1 MNKQINIAIKEKA
14 LNLLEKYRCKNY
26 ESTDIEILNVHLK
39 DINFICN
46 KKIFDKNSLFVR
58 SSTLWELMQPE
69 GNKGKHNFHGLSP
82 EEIFNAMRGT
92 VNPYCIYNTKE
103 NRIAVATMFV
113 NNRNEKLLVIIE
125 LHAGLENDRFA
136 NINKLVSVYPKK
148 NLDSLI
154 KKLDKKDI
162 LYIKKENRTGL
173 Q

>member
-14 LNLLEKYRCKNY
+14 VGLLEKYRCKNY
-26 ESTDIEILNVHLK
+26 ESADIEILNVHLK
-39 DINFICN
+39 QINLICDR
-46 KKIFDKNSLFVR
+46 KIFDKNSLFVR
-58 SSTLWELMQPE
+58 SSTLWEIMQPE
-69 GNKGKHNFHGLSP
+69 GSKGKHNFHGLSA
-82 EEIFNAMRGT
+82 EEVFNALRDT
-92 VNPYCIYNTKE
+92 LNPYCIFNTKE
-103 NRIAVATMFV
+103 NRIAVATLFV

>member
-1 MNKQINIAIKEKA
+1 MKKQINIANKEKA
-14 LNLLEKYRCKNY
+14 VSLLEKYHCKNY
-26 ESTDIEILNVHLK
+26 ESADIEILNVHLK
-39 DINFICN
+39 EINMICN

-69 GNKGKHNFHGLSP
+69 GTKGKHNFHGLSP
-82 EEIFNAMRGT
+82 DEIFNALRGT
-92 VNPYCIYNTKE
+92 LNPYCVYNTKE

-113 NNRNEKLLVIIE
+113 NKRNEKLLVVIE

-154 KKLDKKDI
+154 KKMDEKDI
-162 LYIKKENRTGL
+162 LFIKKENRTGL
-173 Q
+173 